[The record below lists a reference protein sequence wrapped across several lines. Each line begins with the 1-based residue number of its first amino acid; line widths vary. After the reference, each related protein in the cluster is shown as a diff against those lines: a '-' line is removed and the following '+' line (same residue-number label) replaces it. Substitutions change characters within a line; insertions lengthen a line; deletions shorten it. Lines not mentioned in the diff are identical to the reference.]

1 MKKRLAGLKGIHV
14 ATYNIDNGTFG
25 TPVPITGAKSVSA
38 ELEYSEVKFY
48 ADDVN
53 DFADYQFSG
62 GSGELVLSGLQ
73 LEEYKTL
80 FGCDFENGVAT
91 INSGDTM
98 PQLALL
104 FERKK
109 LGTQDKVLYV
119 LYNVK
124 FAPPAIEANTLEGDI
139 SEETITL
146 PFTVSEMPN
155 GDVYRMADTGATS
168 VAQGVVETWY
178 EKVFTGVVPTR
189 QVKTVKTVKVEEKEV
204 A

>member
-14 ATYNIDNGTFG
+14 APYEGGAFK

-53 DFADYQFSG
+53 DLADYQFAG
-62 GSGELVLSGLQ
+62 GSGELVLSGLK

-80 FGCDFENGVAT
+80 FGCDYNDGVT
-91 INSGDTM
+91 TVNSGDSA

-109 LGTQDKVLYV
+109 LGTQEKMLYV
-119 LYNVK
+119 IYNVK
-124 FAPPAIEANTLEGDI
+124 FAPPTIEANTLEGDI
-139 SEETITL
+139 SEETISL
-146 PFTVSEMPN
+146 SFTVSEMAN
-155 GDVYRMADTGATS
+155 GDVYRVADTSIASSVKENWYTKVYTGGEGRVSKEKS
-168 VAQGVVETWY
+168 VAK
-178 EKVFTGVVPTR
+178 EKSKDT
-189 QVKTVKTVKVEEKEV
+189 ENV

>member
-14 ATYNIDNGTFG
+14 APFNGSSFE
-25 TPVPITGAKSVSA
+25 TPIPITGAKSVSA

-62 GSGELVLSGLQ
+62 GSGELVLSGLK

-80 FGCDFENGVAT
+80 FGSAYADGITTV
-91 INSGDTM
+91 NSSDVT

-109 LGTQDKVLYV
+109 LGTQDKMLYV

-124 FAPPAIEANTLEGDI
+124 FAPPTIEANALEGDI

-146 PFTVSEMPN
+146 SFTVSEMAN
-155 GDVYRMADTGATS
+155 GDVYRIADT
-168 VAQGVVETWY
+168 
-178 EKVFTGVVPTR
+178 EKN
-189 QVKTVKTVKVEEKEV
+189 KEV
-204 A
+204 ADSWYNKVYTGVTPTRTLKATKKVA

>member
-14 ATYNIDNGTFG
+14 APYEGGTFK

-80 FGCDFENGVAT
+80 FGCDYKEGITT
-91 INSGDTM
+91 INSGDTT

-109 LGTQDKVLYV
+109 LGTQEKMLYV
-119 LYNVK
+119 IYNVK
-124 FAPPAIEANTLEGDI
+124 FAPPALEANTLEGDI

-146 PFTVSEMPN
+146 SFTVSEMPN
-155 GDVYRMADTGATS
+155 GDVYRIADSGTATTAAQEWYTKVYTGSPALRTS
-168 VAQGVVETWY
+168 A
-178 EKVFTGVVPTR
+178 K
-189 QVKTVKTVKVEEKEV
+189 
-204 A
+204 

>member
-14 ATYNIDNGTFG
+14 AQYENGSFK

-80 FGCDFENGVAT
+80 FGCDFQEGITTV
-91 INSGDTM
+91 NSGDTT

-109 LGTQDKVLYV
+109 LGTQDRVLYV
-119 LYNVK
+119 IYNVK
-124 FAPPAIEANTLEGDI
+124 FAPPAIEANTLEGDV

-146 PFTVSEMPN
+146 SFTVSEMPN
-155 GDVYRMADTGATS
+155 GDVYRMADTS
-168 VAQGVVETWY
+168 VATTAAQNWY
-178 EKVFTGVVPTR
+178 TRVYTGASSSRVSEK
-189 QVKTVKTVKVEEKEV
+189 
-204 A
+204 

>member
-1 MKKRLAGLKGIHV
+1 MKRRLAGLKGIHV
-14 ATYNIDNGTFG
+14 APYNGSTFT

-53 DFADYQFSG
+53 DFSDYQFSG
-62 GSGELVLSGLQ
+62 GSGELVLSGLK

-80 FGCDFENGVAT
+80 FGSDYADGIAT
-91 INSGDTM
+91 VNSSDVT

-109 LGTQDKVLYV
+109 LGTQDRILYV

-124 FAPPAIEANTLEGDI
+124 FAPPTIEANTLEGDI

-146 PFTVSEMPN
+146 SFTVSEMAN
-155 GDVYRMADTGATS
+155 GDVYRVCDTGEGAEANSEAITN
-168 VAQGVVETWY
+168 WY
-178 EKVFTGVVPTR
+178 TKVYTG
-189 QVKTVKTVKVEEKEV
+189 
-204 A
+204 AA

>member
-14 ATYNIDNGTFG
+14 APFNGSSFE
-25 TPVPITGAKSVSA
+25 TPIPITGAKSVSA

-62 GSGELVLSGLQ
+62 GSGELVLSGLK

-80 FGCDFENGVAT
+80 FGSAYADGITTV
-91 INSGDTM
+91 NSSDVT

-109 LGTQDKVLYV
+109 LGTQDKMLYV

-124 FAPPAIEANTLEGDI
+124 FAPPTIEANTLEGDI

-146 PFTVSEMPN
+146 SFTVSEMAN
-155 GDVYRMADTGATS
+155 GDVYRIADT
-168 VAQGVVETWY
+168 
-178 EKVFTGVVPTR
+178 EKN
-189 QVKTVKTVKVEEKEV
+189 KEV
-204 A
+204 ADGWYNKVYTGVTPTRTLKATKKVA

>member
-14 ATYNIDNGTFG
+14 APFNGSAFE
-25 TPVPITGAKSVSA
+25 TPIPITGAKSVSA

-53 DFADYQFSG
+53 DFSDYQFSG
-62 GSGELVLSGLQ
+62 GSGELVLSGLK

-80 FGCDFENGVAT
+80 FGSAYADGITTV
-91 INSGDTM
+91 NSSDVT

-109 LGTQDKVLYV
+109 LGTQERMLYV

-124 FAPPAIEANTLEGDI
+124 FAPPTIEANTLEGDI

-146 PFTVSEMPN
+146 SFTVSEMAN
-155 GDVYRMADTGATS
+155 GDVYRIADT
-168 VAQGVVETWY
+168 
-178 EKVFTGVVPTR
+178 EKN
-189 QVKTVKTVKVEEKEV
+189 KEV
-204 A
+204 ADGWYNKVYTGAIPTRTLKATKKVA

>member
-14 ATYNIDNGTFG
+14 APFNGSSFE
-25 TPVPITGAKSVSA
+25 TPIPITGAKSVSA

-62 GSGELVLSGLQ
+62 GSGELVLSGLK

-80 FGCDFENGVAT
+80 FGSAYADGITTV
-91 INSGDTM
+91 NSSDVT

-109 LGTQDKVLYV
+109 LGTQDKMLYV

-124 FAPPAIEANTLEGDI
+124 FAPPTIEANTLEGDI

-146 PFTVSEMPN
+146 SFTVSEMAN
-155 GDVYRMADTGATS
+155 GDVYRIADT
-168 VAQGVVETWY
+168 
-178 EKVFTGVVPTR
+178 EKN
-189 QVKTVKTVKVEEKEV
+189 KEV
-204 A
+204 ADSWYNKVYTGVTPTRTLKATKKVA

>member
-14 ATYNIDNGTFG
+14 APYSEGAFT
-25 TPVPITGAKSVSA
+25 TPIPITGAKSVSA

-62 GSGELVLSGLQ
+62 GSGELVLSGLK

-80 FGCDFENGVAT
+80 FGSDYANGIAT
-91 INSGDTM
+91 VNSGDVT

-109 LGTQDKVLYV
+109 LGTQDKMLYV

-124 FAPPAIEANTLEGDI
+124 FAPPTIEANTLEGDI

-146 PFTVSEMPN
+146 SFTVSELSN
-155 GDVYRMADTGATS
+155 GDVYRIADTEKNKE
-168 VAQGVVETWY
+168 VADGWY
-178 EKVFTGVVPTR
+178 TKVYTGVVPTR
-189 QVKTVKTVKVEEKEV
+189 QMKTLKSTKEV

>member
-14 ATYNIDNGTFG
+14 APYENGSFK

-80 FGCDFENGVAT
+80 FGCNFQDGITTV
-91 INSGDTM
+91 NSGDTM

-119 LYNVK
+119 IYNVK
-124 FAPPAIEANTLEGDI
+124 FAPPAIEANTLEGDV

-146 PFTVSEMPN
+146 SFTVSEMPN
-155 GDVYRMADTGATS
+155 GDVYRMADTS
-168 VAQGVVETWY
+168 VATTAAQSWY
-178 EKVFTGVVPTR
+178 TKVYTGVSSSR
-189 QVKTVKTVKVEEKEV
+189 ASEK
-204 A
+204 

>member
-14 ATYNIDNGTFG
+14 APYEGGAFK

-53 DFADYQFSG
+53 DFADYQFAG
-62 GSGELVLSGLQ
+62 GSGELVLSGLK

-80 FGCDFENGVAT
+80 FGCDYNDGITTVSST
-91 INSGDTM
+91 DVT

-109 LGTQDKVLYV
+109 LGTQEKMLYV
-119 LYNVK
+119 IYNVK
-124 FAPPAIEANTLEGDI
+124 FAPPTIEANTLEGDI
-139 SEETITL
+139 SEETMSL
-146 PFTVSEMPN
+146 SFTVSEMAN
-155 GDVYRMADTGATS
+155 GDVYRVADTS
-168 VAQGVVETWY
+168 VASSVKENWY
-178 EKVFTGVVPTR
+178 TKVYTGGEGRVSKEKSKDT
-189 QVKTVKTVKVEEKEV
+189 ENV

>member
-1 MKKRLAGLKGIHV
+1 MKKRLAGLKSIHV
-14 ATYNIDNGTFG
+14 APYNGSTFEA
-25 TPVPITGAKSVSA
+25 PAPITGAKSVSA

-53 DFADYQFSG
+53 DFSDYQFSG

-80 FGCDFENGVAT
+80 FGCDYKDGITTV
-91 INSGDTM
+91 NSTDVT

-109 LGTQDKVLYV
+109 LGTQEKVLYV

-124 FAPPAIEANTLEGDI
+124 FAPPTIEANTLEGDI
-139 SEETITL
+139 SEETMSL
-146 PFTVSEMPN
+146 SFTVSEMAN
-155 GDVYRMADTGATS
+155 GDVYRVLDTEKAKTQHS
-168 VAQGVVETWY
+168 ETITNW
-178 EKVFTGVVPTR
+178 FT
-189 QVKTVKTVKVEEKEV
+189 QVYTGEE
-204 A
+204 

>member
-14 ATYNIDNGTFG
+14 AKYNDNGTFG

-38 ELEYSEVKFY
+38 ELEYSEAKFY

-53 DFADYQFSG
+53 DFVDYQFSG

-80 FGCDFENGVAT
+80 FGCDYQDGVT
-91 INSGDTM
+91 TVNSGDTA

-109 LGTQDKVLYV
+109 LGTQEKMLYV
-119 LYNVK
+119 IYNVK
-124 FAPPAIEANTLEGDI
+124 FAPPTIEANTMEGEI
-139 SEETITL
+139 SEETMTL
-146 PFTVSEMPN
+146 SFTVAEMSN
-155 GDVYRMADTGATS
+155 GDVYRVADSGTATT
-168 VAQGVVETWY
+168 VAQNWY
-178 EKVFTGVVPTR
+178 QKVYTGGEGRVAKEKPVA
-189 QVKTVKTVKVEEKEV
+189 KEKSKNTENV

>member
-14 ATYNIDNGTFG
+14 APFNGSSFE
-25 TPVPITGAKSVSA
+25 TPIPITGAKSVSA

-62 GSGELVLSGLQ
+62 GSGELVLSGLK
-73 LEEYKTL
+73 LEEYQTL
-80 FGCDFENGVAT
+80 FGSAYEKGIAT
-91 INSGDTM
+91 VNSTDVT

-109 LGTQDKVLYV
+109 LGTQERMLYV

-124 FAPPAIEANTLEGDI
+124 FAPPTIEANTLEGDI

-146 PFTVSEMPN
+146 SFTVSEMAN
-155 GDVYRMADTGATS
+155 GDVYRIADT
-168 VAQGVVETWY
+168 
-178 EKVFTGVVPTR
+178 EKN
-189 QVKTVKTVKVEEKEV
+189 KEV
-204 A
+204 ADGWYNKVYTGVTPTRTLKATKKVA

>member
-14 ATYNIDNGTFG
+14 APYEGGTFK

-53 DFADYQFSG
+53 DFSDYQFSG

-80 FGCDFENGVAT
+80 FGCDFQDGITTV
-91 INSGDTM
+91 NSGDTT

-119 LYNVK
+119 IYNVK

-139 SEETITL
+139 SEETMTL
-146 PFTVSEMPN
+146 SFTVSEMPN
-155 GDVYRMADTGATS
+155 GDVYRMADTS
-168 VAQGVVETWY
+168 VATTAAQNWY
-178 EKVFTGVVPTR
+178 QKVYIGGEGRVSKEKSVA
-189 QVKTVKTVKVEEKEV
+189 KEKSKDTENV

>member
-14 ATYNIDNGTFG
+14 TPFNGSSFE
-25 TPVPITGAKSVSA
+25 TPIPITGAKSVSA

-62 GSGELVLSGLQ
+62 GSGELVLSGLK

-80 FGCDFENGVAT
+80 FGSAYADGITTV
-91 INSGDTM
+91 NSSDVT

-109 LGTQDKVLYV
+109 LGTQDKMLYV

-124 FAPPAIEANTLEGDI
+124 FAPPTIEANTLEGDI

-146 PFTVSEMPN
+146 SFTVSEMAN
-155 GDVYRMADTGATS
+155 GDVYRIADT
-168 VAQGVVETWY
+168 
-178 EKVFTGVVPTR
+178 EKN
-189 QVKTVKTVKVEEKEV
+189 KEV
-204 A
+204 ADSWYNKVYTGVTPTRTLKATKKVA

>member
-14 ATYNIDNGTFG
+14 AQYEGGTFK

-80 FGCDFENGVAT
+80 FGCDFQDGITTV
-91 INSGDTM
+91 NSGDTM

-119 LYNVK
+119 IYNVK
-124 FAPPAIEANTLEGDI
+124 FAPPAIEANTLEGDV
-139 SEETITL
+139 SEETMTL
-146 PFTVSEMPN
+146 SFTVSEMPN
-155 GDVYRMADTGATS
+155 GDVYRMADTS
-168 VAQGVVETWY
+168 VATTAAQNWY
-178 EKVFTGVVPTR
+178 TRVYTGASSSRASEK
-189 QVKTVKTVKVEEKEV
+189 
-204 A
+204 

>member
-14 ATYNIDNGTFG
+14 APYENGSFKA
-25 TPVPITGAKSVSA
+25 PVPITGAKSVSA

-155 GDVYRMADTGATS
+155 GDVYRMADTS
-168 VAQGVVETWY
+168 VATQAAREWY
-178 EKVFTGVVPTR
+178 TKVYTGSPALRTSA
-189 QVKTVKTVKVEEKEV
+189 K
-204 A
+204 

>member
-14 ATYNIDNGTFG
+14 AKYNENGTFG

-53 DFADYQFSG
+53 DFSDYQFSG

-80 FGCDFENGVAT
+80 FGCDYNNGITTV
-91 INSGDTM
+91 NSTDVT

-109 LGTQDKVLYV
+109 LGTQEKVLYA

-124 FAPPAIEANTLEGDI
+124 FAPPKIEGNTLEGDI
-139 SEETITL
+139 SEETISL
-146 PFTVSEMPN
+146 SFTVSEMPN
-155 GDVYRMADTGATS
+155 GDVYRVADSGTATT
-168 VAQGVVETWY
+168 VAQNWY
-178 EKVFTGVVPTR
+178 QKVYTGGEGRVAKEK
-189 QVKTVKTVKVEEKEV
+189 QVSKEKSKNTENV

>member
-14 ATYNIDNGTFG
+14 APYEGGTFK

-53 DFADYQFSG
+53 DFADYQFAG
-62 GSGELVLSGLQ
+62 GSGELVLSGLK

-80 FGCDFENGVAT
+80 FGCDYNDGVT
-91 INSGDTM
+91 TVNSGDSA

-109 LGTQDKVLYV
+109 LGTQEKMLYV
-119 LYNVK
+119 IYNVK

-139 SEETITL
+139 SEETISL
-146 PFTVSEMPN
+146 SFTVSEMAN
-155 GDVYRMADTGATS
+155 GDVYRVADSGTATTVANNWYQKVYIGGEGRVSKEKS
-168 VAQGVVETWY
+168 VAK
-178 EKVFTGVVPTR
+178 EKLKDT
-189 QVKTVKTVKVEEKEV
+189 ENV

>member
-14 ATYNIDNGTFG
+14 APFNGSSFE
-25 TPVPITGAKSVSA
+25 TPIPITGAKSVSA

-62 GSGELVLSGLQ
+62 GSGELVLSGLK

-80 FGCDFENGVAT
+80 FGSAYADGITTV
-91 INSGDTM
+91 NSSDVT

-109 LGTQDKVLYV
+109 LGTQDKMLYV

-124 FAPPAIEANTLEGDI
+124 FAPPTIEANTLEGDI

-146 PFTVSEMPN
+146 SFTVSEMAN
-155 GDVYRMADTGATS
+155 GDVYRIADT
-168 VAQGVVETWY
+168 
-178 EKVFTGVVPTR
+178 EKN
-189 QVKTVKTVKVEEKEV
+189 KEV
-204 A
+204 ADGWYNKVYTGAIPTRTLKATKKVA

>member
-14 ATYNIDNGTFG
+14 AKYNENGTFG

-53 DFADYQFSG
+53 DFSDYQFSG

-80 FGCDFENGVAT
+80 FGCDYDNGITT
-91 INSGDTM
+91 IKSTDVT

-109 LGTQDKVLYV
+109 LGTQEKVLYA

-124 FAPPAIEANTLEGDI
+124 FAPPKIEGNTLEGDI
-139 SEETITL
+139 SEETISL
-146 PFTVSEMPN
+146 SFTVSEMPN
-155 GDVYRMADTGATS
+155 GDVYRVADSGTATT
-168 VAQGVVETWY
+168 VAQNWY
-178 EKVFTGVVPTR
+178 QKVYTGGEGRVAKEK
-189 QVKTVKTVKVEEKEV
+189 QVSKEKSKNTENV